1 MHDSFKTD
9 SSLTLPADHTL
20 TTCPYPEDVIFELM
34 AGVDW
39 VSHREFHPNEVFGS
53 DRTPDVC
60 AVTRRHFFLDFGAR
74 MSLTC

>member
-1 MHDSFKTD
+1 M
-9 SSLTLPADHTL
+9 PADHTL
-20 TTCPYPEDVIFELM
+20 TTCPYPEDVVFELM

-60 AVTRRHFFLDFGAR
+60 AVR
-74 MSLTC
+74 

>member
-1 MHDSFKTD
+1 MTSFKA
-9 SSLTLPADHTL
+9 LTSPADHTL

-60 AVTRRHFFLDFGAR
+60 AVR
-74 MSLTC
+74 